1 MSVPRQFPPWHAL
14 CSTYGPRDTDEKAA
28 MSKEHI
34 PHVTPPCDKPVPP
47 SLGRP
52 DKPPR
57 EHPKD
62 PPHAPRD
69 PRSHPTRHCRPC

>member
-1 MSVPRQFPPWHAL
+1 
-14 CSTYGPRDTDEKAA
+14 

-34 PHVTPPCDKPVPP
+34 PHVAPPSDKPVPP

-69 PRSHPTRHCRPC
+69 PRSRPKRHCPPS